1 MPGDGWDSP
10 PQPRD
15 APKARPAPSGTKVL
29 LSCLG
34 ACVVLAILAT
44 VVLSP
49 WGFYLGGHFHLY
61 PRWQGFGRLHSTTAG
76 DFVLFVSIVPGR
88 GGSGRGKPSG
98 PQLTGTA
105 VLCTPRGERYDLW
118 LGGEMERHFGLDFQ
132 GRTVELHM
140 RRKSFI
146 DRQLGKD
153 LRPKLQLTGRWNNPD
168 LVMDDGGTLARGFEP
183 DGSINAARLRAPP
196 VAGEAGASA
205 FTGDFK
211 KRPPGRETVQVTL
224 REAARAD
231 FEAACAAA
239 KTSARQ

>member
-1 MPGDGWDSP
+1 MAGDGWDSS
-10 PQPRD
+10 PQPR
-15 APKARPAPSGTKVL
+15 AARAAPSGTKVL
-29 LSCLG
+29 LACLG
-34 ACVVLAILAT
+34 ICVVLAALAT
-44 VVLSP
+44 VAFSP
-49 WGFYLGGHFHLY
+49 WAFYLGGHFRLY

-76 DFVLFVSIVPGR
+76 DFVLFVSIGPGR
-88 GGSGRGKPSG
+88 GGGGRGGKPSG
-98 PQLTGTA
+98 PQLSGTA

-140 RRKSFI
+140 RRKSFV

-153 LRPKLQLTGRWNNPD
+153 LRPKLQLIGRWNNPD

-183 DGSINAARLRAPP
+183 DGSIRAARLRAPP

-205 FTGDFK
+205 FNSDFT
-211 KRPPGRETVQVTL
+211 KRPQGRETVNVTL
-224 REAARAD
+224 REGGRSE

-239 KTSARQ
+239 KTGSPR